1 MTNKTF
7 GVDPYPHQVA
17 GADLHDTHP
26 RAILAGEVGRR
37 KTIQAALVIER
48 ASNPDAFS
56 APGRPDGPPVV
67 WVTDAAL
74 INQTLDELRRLL
86 PQLTIDA
93 STHKAWSTY
102 PSKKASQEWATLAHD
117 LHAIVISYDTLRTRL
132 DTILVSHW
140 RPHILVLD
148 EIMAVKGGKTNW
160 EAVRTLSARA
170 TRCIG
175 LTATPVETVPPE
187 TWAALAAVGTPG
199 LWDQETFDRE
209 FVEWAPAGT
218 NILGDPLPPR
228 AVGFLPGAETRLREY
243 LSGVTL
249 RRTAQDVGLALPTL
263 YRKTTFVP
271 LTPPQQK
278 QHDRYANMPGLF
290 GHQKRAKA
298 ARYAAGS
305 SATANEF
312 IRLVTT
318 ADYHQT
324 PKVIVF
330 SEFQDVLN
338 VVCERL
344 RSMGVSFVRV
354 DGGVDRVGRA
364 AAVAAFRDPAGPRVL
379 VGSSVLERGLNLQT
393 CGVLVSLDSSWNPA
407 REVQREGRIR
417 RLGSLF
423 PWVVHH
429 TVLPDVPDARRK
441 AGVVAGREAVAAQV
455 LSGAPQQEPC
465 GRDWWTEE
473 QDRILTHHTM
483 GVWG

>member
-1 MTNKTF
+1 MTNQTF
-7 GVDPYPHQVA
+7 GVVPYPHQVA
-17 GADLHDTHP
+17 GADFLDTQP
-26 RAILAGEVGRR
+26 RAILADEVGLG

-48 ASNPDAFS
+48 ASHHDTFS
-56 APGRPDGPPVV
+56 APGRPDGPPIV

-74 INQTLDELRRLL
+74 ISQAVDELRRLL
-86 PQLTIDA
+86 PNLTIDA
-93 STHKAWSTY
+93 STHRAWSTN
-102 PSKKASQEWATLAHD
+102 PSKKATQEWTALAAD
-117 LHAIVISYDTLRTRL
+117 LHVVVISYDTLRTRL
-132 DTILVSHW
+132 DTALVSHW

-170 TRCIG
+170 HRCIG
-175 LTATPVETVPPE
+175 LTATPVETVPTE
-187 TWAALAAVGTPG
+187 TWAALAAVGTPN

-209 FVEWAPAGT
+209 FVEWAPTGT
-218 NILGDPLPPR
+218 NILGEPMPPR
-228 AVGFLPGAETRLREY
+228 AVGFLPGAETHLREY
-243 LSGVTL
+243 LRGVTL
-249 RRTAQDVGLALPTL
+249 RRTAQDIGLSLPTL
-263 YRKTTFVP
+263 VRKTTFVP

-278 QHDRYANMPGLF
+278 QHDRYATMPGLH

-312 IRLVTT
+312 IRLVTA

-344 RSMGVSFVRV
+344 RSVGVSFVRV

-441 AGVVAGREAVAAQV
+441 AGVVAGREAVASQV
-455 LSGAPQQEPC
+455 LAGPPQQGPC
-465 GRDWWTEE
+465 ERDWWAEE
-473 QDRILTHHTM
+473 QDRMLTHHTM